1 MNAPHVCLFGLGNL
15 PVLAPEYSDRPAGG
29 AELQQVLLARALA
42 RRGWP
47 VSMVVADYGQADG
60 AVWHGVRTFKAFRPD
75 EGIPVLRFLYPRWT
89 KLNAALARAD
99 ADVYYTSCAGGHL
112 AQVVMFA
119 HSRGRAVA
127 FRIASN
133 SDCDPRQLL
142 VQYRRDK
149 LLYRYGLARADL
161 VLAQT
166 EQQQQ
171 ALQRN
176 YGRSSTLAPSLIEP
190 ADRCRALDERDIDV
204 LWVGHIRSF
213 KRPDVLLE
221 LARRLP
227 RLRFHMVGGR
237 MPGSEGLFDGLR
249 LEAERL
255 GNVTFHGAVPYLEV
269 RALYER
275 ARLFIGTSEIEGF
288 PNTYLQSWS
297 HGTPV
302 VAFLDPDGLL
312 QRHGAGRAVST
323 VDEMC
328 TAITELSHDRA
339 RWEEASARARRYMEM
354 HCEEGMILAPY
365 LTALAGL
372 RSAGTERR
380 ATAGAPVTR
389 G

>member
-1 MNAPHVCLFGLGNL
+1 MTPPHVCFFGLGNL
-15 PVLAPEYSDRPAGG
+15 PVLAPEYAGRPAGG
-29 AELQQVLLARALA
+29 AELQQVLLAKALA

-47 VSMVVADYGQADG
+47 VSMVVADLGQPDG
-60 AVWHGVRTFKAFRPD
+60 AAWHGVRTFKAFRPG
-75 EGIPVLRFLYPRWT
+75 EGIPVVRFLHPRWT
-89 KLNAALARAD
+89 KLHGALKRAD
-99 ADVYYTSCAGGHL
+99 ADIYYTSCAGGHL
-112 AQVVMFA
+112 AQLVLFA
-119 HSRGRAVA
+119 RRRARAVA

-133 SDCDPRQLL
+133 SDCDPSQLL

-149 LLYRYGLARADL
+149 LLYRYGLTRADL
-161 VLAQT
+161 VLSQT
-166 EQQQQ
+166 VQQQQ

-176 YGRSSTLAPSLIEP
+176 YGRSSTIAPSLIEP
-190 ADRCRALDERDIDV
+190 GERCRTLEERDIGA

-227 RLRFHMVGGR
+227 RIRFHMVGGR
-237 MPGSEGLFDGLR
+237 MPGSEELFDATR
-249 LEAERL
+249 REAERL
-255 GNVTFHGAVPYLEV
+255 GNVTFHGAVPYRKA

-302 VAFLDPDGLL
+302 VAFLDPDGVI
-312 QRHGAGRAVST
+312 RRNGAGRAVAT
-323 VDEMC
+323 INEMC
-328 TAITELSHDRA
+328 AAIVALSHDRA
-339 RWEEASARARRYMEM
+339 EWERASAHARRYMDQ

-365 LTALAGL
+365 LAALAGL
-372 RSAGTERR
+372 RGAGPERR
-380 ATAGAPVTR
+380 PAAEAPVAR